1 MNDSKEEQKKALERA
16 KEAATKKDVRT
27 FLQGIND
34 SRLLD
39 GAKRTLEAKYEGA
52 LDHERIH
59 EIISLA
65 TDKFYEAASGGRK
78 IIFPAAYLW
87 KTIRTT
93 AYDIHKRASKNIPLE
108 FIHKGDIIIEPLS
121 GQDDVSEESRKRR
134 QNGLRIARELLPKI
148 GSDNVQNVMRYIID
162 AVEAG
167 VEDISSKE
175 IAEALGQSES
185 SVRKWKQRGFERLE
199 RAAIEAGY
207 RTEFLREVS
216 SENDINEQ
224 ENEEE

>member
-1 MNDSKEEQKKALERA
+1 MIGSKEEQKKALERA
-16 KEAATKKDVRT
+16 KEAATRKDVRT
-27 FLQGIND
+27 FLQAIND

-39 GAKRTLEAKYEGA
+39 GAKRTLAAKYEGA
-52 LDHERIH
+52 LDQERIH

-87 KTIRTT
+87 RTIHNT
-93 AYDIHKRASKNIPLE
+93 AYDTHRTASKNIPLE
-108 FIHKGDIIIEPLS
+108 SIRKGDIIIEPQS
-121 GQDDVSEESRKRR
+121 EQADVIETQKKRR
-134 QNGLRIARELLPKI
+134 IGLRIARELLPKI
-148 GSDNVQNVMRYIID
+148 GSDNVQNVMSYIID

-167 VEDISSKE
+167 VEDISNQE
-175 IAEALGQSES
+175 IAEALGLSET
-185 SVRKWKQRGFERLE
+185 SVGQWKKRGFERLE

-207 RTEFLREVS
+207 RTEVLQDVS
-216 SENDINEQ
+216 SENDIKAQ

>member
-1 MNDSKEEQKKALERA
+1 MKDSKEEQKEALERA
-16 KEAATKKDVRT
+16 KEAATRKDVRT
-27 FLQGIND
+27 FLQAIND

-39 GAKRTLEAKYEGA
+39 GAKRTLEAKYKGA

-59 EIISLA
+59 DIISLS

-93 AYDIHKRASKNIPLE
+93 AYDAHQRASKNIPLE
-108 FIHKGDIIIEPLS
+108 SIRKGDIIIEPLS
-121 GQDDVSEESRKRR
+121 GQDNVAEEILERKRI
-134 QNGLRIARELLPKI
+134 GLRIARELLPKI

-167 VEDISSKE
+167 VEDISNQE
-175 IAEALGQSES
+175 IAEALGLSEP

-207 RTEFLREVS
+207 RKEFLREVS
-216 SENDINEQ
+216 LENDNEDQ
-224 ENEEE
+224 ELEDN